1 VDAGGEIDAADG
13 CLGCLR
19 LGAGYGERRCAVMLS
34 LKNERSFA
42 KTLPMRT
49 AAEQWAAQGVDYYF
63 VSFREPF
70 YKICYVVG
78 KGGECYMLHEEWLAY
93 LELCKAPTISMR
105 QVDAEEERQWDSQTM
120 RQGEA
125 TPAADDLQRIYGALE
140 TALGEVSEMLQ
151 QAEDRLR
158 LCMGTVRSLRQ
169 ADKLAPSCDDCGK
182 PAACS
187 GYHEVAGY
195 IHYCVA
201 CSAREVVSGVLT
213 QIRPLSQNG
222 GAA

>member
-1 VDAGGEIDAADG
+1 
-13 CLGCLR
+13 
-19 LGAGYGERRCAVMLS
+19 MLS
-34 LKNERSFA
+34 LKNESSFA

-49 AAEQWAAQGVDYYF
+49 AAEQWAAAGFDCGVVRPMQPAEDIYY
-63 VSFREPF
+63 VS
-70 YKICYVVG
+70 G
-78 KGGECYMLHEEWLAY
+78 KGGACYMREEEWAAY
-93 LELCKAPTISMR
+93 VELCQAPTISMR
-105 QVDAEEERQWDSQTM
+105 AVDAEEERQWDRETV
-120 RQGEA
+120 RLGESK
-125 TPAADDLQRIYGALE
+125 PAADDLQRIYGALE

-158 LCMGTVRSLRQ
+158 LCQGTLRYLRQ
-169 ADKLAPSCDDCGK
+169 PVPSAPSCDDCGK
-182 PAACS
+182 PATCS

>member
-1 VDAGGEIDAADG
+1 
-13 CLGCLR
+13 
-19 LGAGYGERRCAVMLS
+19 M
-34 LKNERSFA
+34 
-42 KTLPMRT
+42 
-49 AAEQWAAQGVDYYF
+49 
-63 VSFREPF
+63 
-70 YKICYVVG
+70 
-78 KGGECYMLHEEWLAY
+78 
-93 LELCKAPTISMR
+93 
-105 QVDAEEERQWDSQTM
+105 
-120 RQGEA
+120 
-125 TPAADDLQRIYGALE
+125 E

-169 ADKLAPSCDDCGK
+169 ADKLAPSCDDCGA